1 MKLAPPWAAF
11 YGASASRLV
20 GAAARSPL
28 TADRNGLGL
37 SAGLVYGF

>member
-1 MKLAPPWAAF
+1 MKLAPQWAAF

-28 TADRNGLGL
+28 TAERDGLGL
-37 SAGLVYGF
+37 SAGLVFGF